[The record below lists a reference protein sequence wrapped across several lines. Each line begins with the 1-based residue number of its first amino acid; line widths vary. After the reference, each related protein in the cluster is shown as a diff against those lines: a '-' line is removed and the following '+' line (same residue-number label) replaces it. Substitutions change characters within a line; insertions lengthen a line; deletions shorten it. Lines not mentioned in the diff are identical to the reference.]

1 MGCTGQWGRSSNE
14 PLHAVGPQLALV
26 MGPRVVSGGGGWGGN
41 STETATCLE
50 GGLSFPICEM
60 RTLNRISKFP
70 FGSETR
76 CLTQR
81 KFQNH

>member
-1 MGCTGQWGRSSNE
+1 MGHTGQWGRASNG
-14 PLHAVGPQLALV
+14 PLHTAGPQLELV
-26 MGPRVVSGGGGWGGN
+26 MGPRAVSRGGDGN
-41 STETATCLE
+41 STELVTCLE

-60 RTLNRISKFP
+60 RTFNRISKFP
-70 FGSETR
+70 SSTGTR